1 MELREGIRKHGFRK
15 WYSRE
20 LTRSHGYLLLL
31 IVCAVGLLSSLAV
44 FSNAASAAQRA
55 LDAAAIALL
64 AGVGFWSLR
73 RYFFLLLHA
82 EHVAN
87 QAVCSECKTYGRLTV
102 VEGRGPGPN
111 EALRVCCRKCQHQWA
126 IVD

>member
-1 MELREGIRKHGFRK
+1 MKLDEGIRKHGFRK
-15 WYSRE
+15 WYERE
-20 LTRSHGYLLLL
+20 LMHSHAHLLLL
-31 IVCAVGLLSSLAV
+31 LACAIGLMTSFAV
-44 FSNAASAAQRA
+44 FSNAASFAQQA

-64 AGVGFWSLR
+64 AVVGFWSLR

-87 QAVCSECKTYGRLTV
+87 QAVCSACKTYGRLSLV
-102 VEGRGPGPN
+102 PGRATQD
-111 EALRVCCRKCQHQWA
+111 ESLLVRCRKCQHEWA